1 MYVVYLDV
9 FFVINY
15 IMDYILLRL
24 TSIIVKKKAGTFRLC
39 AGAAVGAIYSVAALK
54 PLVRHSIYL
63 TILNIIISFVMVW
76 IAFGFVSKK
85 SLIKNGIVLRVVSFF
100 MGGFLNYLYYST
112 RVGIVINE
120 AIHNRSPGVTN
131 ARKFTVVTLLA
142 YLMISLLVKFLRRYK
157 MDEKRYYQI
166 KLIFKGKAVIAEA
179 LYDTGNCLVEPVTGK
194 MVHIAQG
201 ELIRQLLG
209 RTEAQ
214 ERMYI
219 IPYQSVGV
227 ENGLLYGVRLDEMI
241 IYKPEEEV
249 HIESPVVGIY
259 EGELSVNQK
268 YKVIL
273 NSGVF

>member
-85 SLIKNGIVLRVVSFF
+85 SLIKNGIVLLVVSFF